1 MQATANLARTV
12 GWALQPIRPGR
23 QAFATRRRAFAAV
36 PEAINVSSPAFIEA
50 GAIPARYTVDG
61 ESVSPPIAWEKLP
74 VGTESLVLLVEDA
87 DAPVLRPLVHAI
99 LVNIPPGLPGLRE
112 GAIPAS
118 MHGPDAIGY
127 APGRNSLGRRGWMPI
142 APPRGHGPHR
152 YAFQIFA
159 LDNVP
164 QFDWPPGREHLL
176 RVIRPHLIGRG
187 TLVGIYQ
194 RK

>member
-36 PEAINVSSPAFIEA
+36 PGAIKVSSPAFIE
-50 GAIPARYTVDG
+50 
-61 ESVSPPIAWEKLP
+61 
-74 VGTESLVLLVEDA
+74 
-87 DAPVLRPLVHAI
+87 
-99 LVNIPPGLPGLRE
+99 
-112 GAIPAS
+112 
-118 MHGPDAIGY
+118 
-127 APGRNSLGRRGWMPI
+127 
-142 APPRGHGPHR
+142 PRGHGPHR

-176 RVIRPHLIGRG
+176 RAIRPHVIGRG
-187 TLVGIYQ
+187 ILVGIYQ

>member
-1 MQATANLARTV
+1 MQATANLARTI

-23 QAFATRRRAFAAV
+23 HAFATRRRAFAAV
-36 PEAINVSSPAFIEA
+36 PEAITVRSPAFMEA
-50 GAIPARYTVDG
+50 GPIPARYTADG
-61 ESVSPPIAWEKLP
+61 EGLFPPIAWEKLP
-74 VGTESLVLLVEDA
+74 AGTASLVLLVEDA
-87 DAPVLRPLVHAI
+87 DAPALRPLVHAI
-99 LVNIPPGLPGLRE
+99 VVNIPPELAGLRE

-152 YAFQIFA
+152 YAFQILA

-176 RVIRPHLIGRG
+176 RAIRPRVIGRG
-187 TLVGIYQ
+187 GLVGIYQ

>member
-36 PEAINVSSPAFIEA
+36 PEAIKVSSPAFIEA
-50 GAIPARYTVDG
+50 GPIPARYTVDG
-61 ESVSPPIAWEKLP
+61 ESLFPPIAWEKLP
-74 VGTESLVLLVEDA
+74 AGTESLALLVEDA

-99 LVNIPPGLPGLRE
+99 VVNIPPGLAGLRE

-118 MHGPDAIGY
+118 MRGPDAIGY
-127 APGRNSLGRRGWMPI
+127 APGRNSLGRRGWMPV

-152 YAFQIFA
+152 YAFQLFA
-159 LDNVP
+159 LDKVLP
-164 QFDWPPGREHLL
+164 LADHPGRNALL
-176 RVIRPHLIGRG
+176 AAMRG
-187 TLVGIYQ
+187 HILARGVMVAVYS
-194 RK
+194 RD